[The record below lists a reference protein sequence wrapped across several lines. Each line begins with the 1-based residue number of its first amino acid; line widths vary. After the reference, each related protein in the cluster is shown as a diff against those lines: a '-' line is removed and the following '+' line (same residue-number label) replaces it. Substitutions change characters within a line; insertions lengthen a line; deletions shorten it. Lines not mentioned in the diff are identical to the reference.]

1 MQRVFLSLLLFCMA
15 ISAHAQFMRA
25 EELEAYAKERYGERW
40 VDAAANLAGSLS
52 LDKNNSLTYVQVIDC
67 GKQTKEQLYVSMNY
81 WFTASFND
89 ANSVINLNDKES
101 GVIIAQGLVS
111 NVAEHTGGSN
121 SYAVSIR
128 PIIRVDIKDQK
139 IRVTYTIQN
148 YDVSVVAGGGIVA
161 AMTGAIPVKRAEK
174 WPIEQHY
181 PFIAKDRVKK
191 TCSKA
196 LIMAHAYS
204 NVIMDKIEEAAKNG
218 LVGNE
223 NDDW

>member
-1 MQRVFLSLLLFCMA
+1 MQKVILSLLLFCMA
-15 ISAHAQFMRA
+15 ITAHAQFMRA
-25 EELEAYAKERYGERW
+25 EELETYAKERYGERW

-52 LDKNNSLTYVQVIDC
+52 LDKNNSLTYVQVIEC
-67 GKQTKEQLYVSMNY
+67 GDQTQEQLYVSLNY

-121 SYAVSIR
+121 RYAVSIR
-128 PIIRVDIKDQK
+128 PVIRVDIKDKK

-148 YDVSVVAGGGIVA
+148 YDVSIVVGGGIVA
-161 AMTGAIPVKRAEK
+161 AMSGARPVIRAEK

-181 PFIAKDRVKK
+181 PFITKDRVKK